1 MRYWKMRLLGVV
13 VIVVFAGLLYY
24 EWQRLWQEARYNLK
38 IAAFAPLVIIGGLFI
53 LLFPA
58 RAGKPE
64 TVSDK
69 LIAFLVFAIG
79 VLAGVVNVY
88 LMDPG
93 FFPF

>member
-1 MRYWKMRLLGVV
+1 MRYWKMRLLGLF
-13 VIVVFAGLLYY
+13 VIATFAGLLYY
-24 EWQRLWQEARYNLK
+24 EWQRLRQEGRYNLK
-38 IAAFAPLVIIGGLFI
+38 IAAFAPPGIIGGLFI

-64 TVSDK
+64 TASDK
-69 LIAFLVFAIG
+69 LIVFLVFAIG
-79 VLAGVVNVY
+79 LLAGVANVY